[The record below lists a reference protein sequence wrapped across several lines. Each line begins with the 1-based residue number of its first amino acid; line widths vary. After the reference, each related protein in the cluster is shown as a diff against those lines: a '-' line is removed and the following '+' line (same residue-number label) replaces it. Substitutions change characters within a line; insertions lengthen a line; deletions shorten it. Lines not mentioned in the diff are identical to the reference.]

1 MISKLF
7 HLADIHIRKGNL
19 IESRFQEYD
28 IVFDNTISLIS
39 ALYTPDESI
48 CVICGDLFHHKL
60 QISSHGIVLFNK
72 LLHSIANLMPLFI
85 IQGNHDLIQE
95 YDDENNDLISALL
108 KHNPHPNIKYFDK
121 TTSFTCHNLHFG
133 ITSIRDIL
141 SKNTSSGL
149 VDNLPLFPKPM
160 KDKFNVALSHVTV
173 QNALLHNYTKTNG
186 GVPLE
191 WFKGYNLALLGDIH
205 LQTAKYSKK
214 YELSYGYPG
223 SLVQQDFGEGI
234 YNHGFLLWKLN
245 DTGDALVSVKKLH
258 VHNPFGRANLKI
270 IDDTIMINS
279 CNYESFDDFLTRDN
293 KPKQL
298 HIRLYC
304 KENTNSCNVR
314 DIVTKDLHKHAIES
328 KIDILTSAMLES
340 SDEVACQ
347 LLDSSLCNL
356 RLSDTLIEFYKN
368 NCSEEILNSN
378 PEWDTYIKNIE
389 NVKLASSSAFNDKV
403 SELIDQKNSRLEKKY
418 NHLVTDL
425 QISSNNIKNSLHI
438 LDISFDWILPFGSKN
453 IFKFNNNRITLINA
467 PNGFGKSAFFECI
480 TLGLFG
486 ETIPSRHNR
495 STSLSII
502 NCKRPFNI
510 KNEVSK
516 IKVVFRL
523 NNKLYTIIRDFHEYN
538 QNNKKR
544 LHSLLSELY
553 EDDNLLYKNS
563 KLVNKWVVDNV
574 CSLSDFLLS
583 TMITQN
589 FDNDFFKL
597 KSSEQNEL
605 FDSVLNMKTINDM
618 IDVIKES
625 KKEYR
630 DLKNHIDTFLNA
642 LRPTQTF
649 DLNVYD
655 MSSNQ
660 YNTLTEKLQDAQ
672 MQYDDMLIVINRND
686 SVKDNL
692 IKPDISLTDILAIE
706 AKLENQIQIFDID
719 VEDDIHA
726 FDLHDLS
733 IDQFEYDEDS
743 IQVKEYSKL
752 FEEHKNNAFQVL
764 IKQYRQLCDKVDY
777 EQYTLNN
784 IISQKPQKQSQHTLE
799 HYKSFEAEYKKVKS
813 NYMKI
818 KDKTIVE
825 KPSFNEEDLVIPYPN
840 NKILHSMSDEDLKT
854 KSLNHKLTKKKDETK
869 DHAFNPECWACNEN
883 FVDDNDAQNILNY
896 REKVKH
902 LQQWKEYEKNKPIMD
917 QYKIFEYE
925 QNVWK
930 VNLPIITQWNDW
942 NAQKNSQENI
952 LNNAIQ
958 RKNNFTKCLHDI
970 FKYQSD
976 FNNALNTI
984 ELLKEVKE
992 SKQYYYNLKLS
1003 LKYQIDAYHKKLI
1016 DLKAQ
1021 ITTLDIA
1028 KTQENNYN
1036 EQKACL
1042 NELVH
1047 TLEKRI
1053 NLFTHLVDTYT
1064 KYKSWIYNEKLLP
1077 AIVSKTNSILRYI
1090 FTNRELKLCFKLEN
1104 DQVLFTVRDEGN
1116 DIHMEKL
1123 SGAQSF
1129 AISLS
1134 FRLALSSVGITRF
1147 SCDQLFIDEGF
1158 CSFDK
1163 NNLLNVPELI
1173 KNLKQLYSEII
1184 LVTHLDEI
1192 KSCADTIV
1200 NITRDNGVSKISNI
1214 IV

>member
-39 ALYTPDESI
+39 AMYTPDESI

-60 QISSHGIVLFNK
+60 QISSHGIVLFYK
-72 LLHSIANLMPLFI
+72 LLHSIANLMPIFI

-95 YDDENNDLISALL
+95 YDDENNDLIAALL
-108 KHNPHPNIKYFDK
+108 KHNPHPNIKYFDH
-121 TTSFTCHNLHFG
+121 TTTFTYDNIHFG

-141 SKNTSSGL
+141 SKNTSYGL
-149 VDNLPLFPKPM
+149 VDNLPMFPKPVHGN
-160 KDKFNVALSHVTV
+160 FNVALSHVTV
-173 QNALLHNYTKTNG
+173 QNALLHNYTRTNG

-191 WFKGYNLALLGDIH
+191 WFKGYDLALLGDIH

-214 YELSYGYPG
+214 HDLSYGYPG

-234 YNHGFLLWKLN
+234 YNHGLLLWELN
-245 DTGDALVSVKKLH
+245 DTGDALNSVKKLH
-258 VHNPFGRANLKI
+258 VHNPYGRANLKI
-270 IDDTIMINS
+270 IRDKIMINA
-279 CNYESFDDFLTRDN
+279 CNYEPFEDFLRRDD

-314 DIVTKDLHKHAIES
+314 DTITTNLHKHAIES

-340 SDEVACQ
+340 TDEVVCQ

-368 NCSEEILNSN
+368 NCIEEILNSN
-378 PEWDTYIKNIE
+378 PEWETYFKNIE
-389 NVKLASSSAFNDKV
+389 NVKLSNSVAYNDKIA
-403 SELIDQKNSRLEKKY
+403 ELIDQKNSKLEKRF
-418 NHLVTDL
+418 NHLVTDF
-425 QISSNNIKNSLHI
+425 QISSNNMKNSLHI
-438 LDISFDWILPFGSKN
+438 FELSFDWILPFGSKN
-453 IFKFNNNRITLINA
+453 VFKFNNNRITLINA

-502 NCKRPFNI
+502 NCKRPFNV
-510 KNEVSK
+510 KNDVSK
-516 IKVVFRL
+516 TNIVFKL
-523 NNKLYTIIRDFHEYN
+523 NNKLYTIIRDFHEYS

-553 EDDNLLYKNS
+553 EDDVLLYKSS
-563 KLVNKWVVDNV
+563 KLVNKWVAENV

-649 DLNVYD
+649 DLNLYD
-655 MSSNQ
+655 MSTNQ
-660 YNTLTEKLQDAQ
+660 YNTLTEKLQDTRT
-672 MQYDDMLIVINRND
+672 QYDDILLVINRND
-686 SVKDNL
+686 TVKDNL
-692 IKPDISLTDILAIE
+692 IKPDKTLDDILAIE
-706 AKLENQIQIFDID
+706 AKLENQIQKFNID

-726 FDLHDLS
+726 FDLHDLT
-733 IDQFEYDEDS
+733 IEQFEYDEDFL
-743 IQVKEYSKL
+743 QVKEYTML
-752 FEEHKNNAFQVL
+752 FEEHKNDSFQQL
-764 IKQYRQLCDKVDY
+764 IKQHRKLCDKVDY
-777 EQYTLNN
+777 EHYTLNN
-784 IISQKPQKQSQHTLE
+784 ILSQKPQKQSQYTLE
-799 HYKSFEAEYKKVKS
+799 HYKSFETEYTKIKHEH
-813 NYMKI
+813 MKI

-825 KPSFNEEDLVIPYPN
+825 KPSFDEKDLVIPYPN
-840 NKILHSMSDEDLKT
+840 NKILHSMSDEDLKI
-854 KSLNHKLTKKKDETK
+854 KSLNHNLTRKKNETK
-869 DHAFNPECWACNEN
+869 DYVFNQECWACNEN
-883 FVDDNDAQNILNY
+883 FVDDNDAQNVLNY
-896 REKVKH
+896 RGKLKH
-902 LQQWKEYEKNKPIMD
+902 LQQWNEYQKNKPIMD
-917 QYKIFEYE
+917 QYNIFEYE
-925 QNVWK
+925 HNVWK
-930 VNLPIITQWNDW
+930 VDLPIITQWDDW

-952 LNNAIQ
+952 LNKNMQ
-958 RKNNFTKCLHDI
+958 CKNNFIKCLHDI

-976 FNNALNTI
+976 FNNTLNVI
-984 ELLKEVKE
+984 EILKEVRK
-992 SKQYYYNLKLS
+992 SKRYYYNLKLS
-1003 LKYQIDAYHKKLI
+1003 LKYQIDAYHNKLI

-1021 ITTLDIA
+1021 ITTLDIV
-1028 KTQENNYN
+1028 KTQENSYN

-1042 NELVH
+1042 NELIHV
-1047 TLEKRI
+1047 LEKRI
-1053 NLFTHLVDTYT
+1053 TLFTHLVDTYT

-1104 DQVLFTVRDEGN
+1104 DHVLFTVRDEGN

-1163 NNLLNVPELI
+1163 NNLVNVPELI

-1200 NITRDNGVSKISNI
+1200 NITRDHGLSKISNI